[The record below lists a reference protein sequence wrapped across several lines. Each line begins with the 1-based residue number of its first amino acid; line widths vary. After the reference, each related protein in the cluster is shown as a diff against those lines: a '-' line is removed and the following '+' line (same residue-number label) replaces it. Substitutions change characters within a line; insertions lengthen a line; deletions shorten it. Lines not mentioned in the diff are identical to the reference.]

1 MTGTPDDQ
9 LQRARQRL
17 EEQRLIEAAARGS
30 TAAFEVLYRLHVD
43 RVHGLC
49 RRMTQHRETAE
60 DCAQETFLQ
69 AWRALP
75 GFQNRSAFGTWLH
88 TIAVNTVLARRRR
101 LSPHETHAQ
110 SLDDAAS
117 AIADS
122 AAHDPAVARD
132 LESAI
137 AALPPGARD
146 VLVLVAIYGYAHEEA
161 AAMLGIAAGT
171 SKAQLHRARQ
181 LLATRLAYE
190 GVPA

>member
-1 MTGTPDDQ
+1 VTGTSDDD

-17 EEQRLIEAAARGS
+17 EEQRLVEAAAGGS
-30 TAAFEVLYRLHVD
+30 TAAFEVLYRLHAG

-60 DCAQETFLQ
+60 DCTQDTFLQ

-101 LSPHETHAQ
+101 LAPHETQTQ
-110 SLDDAAS
+110 SLDEAAS
-117 AIADS
+117 LIADS
-122 AAHDPAVARD
+122 AAHDPAAARD

-137 AALPPGARD
+137 ATLPPGARD

-161 AAMLGIAAGT
+161 ARMLGIAVGT
-171 SKAQLHRARQ
+171 SKAQLHRARH

-190 GVPA
+190 GVSA